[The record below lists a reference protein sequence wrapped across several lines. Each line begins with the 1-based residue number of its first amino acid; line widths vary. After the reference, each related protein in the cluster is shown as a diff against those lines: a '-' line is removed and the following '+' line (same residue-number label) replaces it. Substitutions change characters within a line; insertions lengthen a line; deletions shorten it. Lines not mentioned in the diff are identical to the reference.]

1 MLIIQYFYKK
11 EQKAHKSPLLKNI
24 LLSFLALEHKK
35 QQILPNKKSIF
46 LIFLKKD

>member
-24 LLSFLALEHKK
+24 LLSFLALEHK
-35 QQILPNKKSIF
+35 NNRYY
-46 LIFLKKD
+46 

>member
-24 LLSFLALEHKK
+24 LLSFFSIRTQK

-46 LIFLKKD
+46 LFFLKKD